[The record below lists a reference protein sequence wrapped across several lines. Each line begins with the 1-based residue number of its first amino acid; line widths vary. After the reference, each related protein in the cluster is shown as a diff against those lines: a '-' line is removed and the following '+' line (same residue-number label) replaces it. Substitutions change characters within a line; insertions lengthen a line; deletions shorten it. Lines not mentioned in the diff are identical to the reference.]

1 MFDLAQQSCS
11 AKIRLARCFLDSS
24 SDLPMR
30 LNELQCRPG
39 ARCFCAA
46 ESHELA
52 KSFRFIQL
60 SSPRS
65 ALFEIACSVW
75 NRSILD
81 LMAVARFVHS
91 SPIECL
97 PSSVCSMI
105 SGQSSASDTP
115 DFISYECPL
124 DRSSVMMTAT
134 PHFAHLASIWVHPIV
149 RLPEQRIR
157 ESASLLLVNQRAPV
171 PSWRSLSFVLPA
183 KMREPRGWCG
193 ALSNR
198 DQSDRLE
205 FYTSPSWHPFASL
218 RLRDSTHVWI
228 AN

>member
-1 MFDLAQQSCS
+1 MFCMVSLNSRFDGRRQVCALVLHRVPAAFCLFNGLRTQISERH
-11 AKIRLARCFLDSS
+11 AGLHLVRMTIRSQLGNDDGYTTLRAS
-24 SDLPMR
+24 
-30 LNELQCRPG
+30 
-39 ARCFCAA
+39 
-46 ESHELA
+46 
-52 KSFRFIQL
+52 RFHL
-60 SSPRS
+60 GSP
-65 ALFEIACSVW
+65 
-75 NRSILD
+75 D
-81 LMAVARFVHS
+81 
-91 SPIECL
+91 
-97 PSSVCSMI
+97 
-105 SGQSSASDTP
+105 
-115 DFISYECPL
+115 
-124 DRSSVMMTAT
+124 
-134 PHFAHLASIWVHPIV
+134 V